1 MSDMYNQ
8 RTTSRPVNAC
18 FSVRSILMSSCVRWD
33 PLLAHANRRGKATR
47 FWSVESFLPDW
58 AGIVKDRQSDLVP
71 SEVVPRIRR
80 LVFRNRSE
88 PKSTEGTRPPRGT
101 RPVPSGL
108 VPRIRRL
115 ALSQGFPLTHQREDR
130 RERHCAPN
138 LRSARCGQFFRLD
151 GNKGGGGDERE

>member
-101 RPVPSGL
+101 RPVPSVL

-115 ALSQGFPLTHQREDR
+115 ALGCAKYYGVGASFQSIMPSNAR
-130 RERHCAPN
+130 RE
-138 LRSARCGQFFRLD
+138 
-151 GNKGGGGDERE
+151 KGRGREGTDED

>member
-101 RPVPSGL
+101 RPVPSVL

-115 ALSQGFPLTHQREDR
+115 AL
-130 RERHCAPN
+130 
-138 LRSARCGQFFRLD
+138 GQFQVR
-151 GNKGGGGDERE
+151 K